1 MQDSSLKIK
10 YGSKETILNLGA
22 FWLRRGG
29 SGLLSESREACV
41 LVNKVCIKCKRRRQ
55 FCISSLI

>member
-1 MQDSSLKIK
+1 MVLKK
-10 YGSKETILNLGA
+10 PFLTWGRFG
-22 FWLRRGG
+22 FDGGG